1 MCTPYKPMQSE
12 VPQAVTVRARVC
24 QATCG
29 ACQAHARCMLG
40 ARTLL
45 TLAGKE
51 DLFSSVQFPHSSEYT
66 LVVIVRLL

>member
-1 MCTPYKPMQSE
+1 MLWHGQPNNMI
-12 VPQAVTVRARVC
+12 
-24 QATCG
+24 CG
-29 ACQAHARCMLG
+29 ACQAHARCRLG

-51 DLFSSVQFPHSSEYT
+51 DLSCSVQFPHSSEYT

>member
-1 MCTPYKPMQSE
+1 
-12 VPQAVTVRARVC
+12 
-24 QATCG
+24 
-29 ACQAHARCMLG
+29 MLG